1 MKTRMILLMVIISLL
16 LMAAPATVL
25 AQDTAIVLP
34 NGALPLDVFF
44 ESLLLLIYDATYL
57 PFAAGMVVILTAL
70 AKRIPFMRPINGNLI
85 ALWFT
90 VILWVLWLGATEIGY
105 GGQFESLIAGLT
117 TLGSA
122 ALGITVTPIAASR
135 VYGAARSNEV
145 AIIGHSRSQ
154 SARREQLQE
163 ATPRA

>member
-1 MKTRMILLMVIISLL
+1 MKIRMIVLMVIISLL
-16 LMAAPATVL
+16 LLAAPGAT
-25 AQDTAIVLP
+25 AQDGPAIVLP

-70 AKRIPFMRPINGNLI
+70 AKRIPFMRRINGNLI

-105 GGQFESLIAGLT
+105 GGQFESLITGLT

-122 ALGITVTPIAASR
+122 ALGITVTPIAAGR
-135 VYGAARSNEV
+135 VYGAARANQV

-154 SARREQLQE
+154 PPGRETIQE